1 MPHNII
7 FPTETNFP
15 IRPRYVF
22 YFMFSHTFKT
32 FVMLMTFLL
41 FQRNLYVVA
50 ASGKGPKDSVHR
62 DLFKAKN
69 ENDWECKATDCN

>member
-1 MPHNII
+1 
-7 FPTETNFP
+7 
-15 IRPRYVF
+15 
-22 YFMFSHTFKT
+22 
-32 FVMLMTFLL
+32 MLMTFLL

-62 DLFKAKN
+62 ELFKAKN